1 MPPFLLLSLL
11 LFCLCHIRS
20 RLNIGVAN
28 VQSDGVG
35 TAASPGRLKIWSA
48 DVLFENK
55 LSGFVPTLEGA
66 YYRYDLGAV
75 DCGSGE
81 PGSVTCPGGD
91 NVGGQ
96 VDGKAYL
103 LGAALLLPGKVGWGQ
118 FQPFVR
124 YQKFER
130 DVSNTSNK
138 ALDLGVNYIINGANA
153 KMSLM
158 YTKFDDSRSGM
169 DPKQF
174 VVGVQVQV

>member
-1 MPPFLLLSLL
+1 
-11 LFCLCHIRS
+11 
-20 RLNIGVAN
+20 
-28 VQSDGVG
+28 
-35 TAASPGRLKIWSA
+35 
-48 DVLFENK
+48 
-55 LSGFVPTLEGA
+55 
-66 YYRYDLGAV
+66 
-75 DCGSGE
+75 
-81 PGSVTCPGGD
+81 
-91 NVGGQ
+91 
-96 VDGKAYL
+96 
-103 LGAALLLPGKVGWGQ
+103 LLPGKGGWGQ